1 MRLALVSCA
10 LLFAVAV
17 TPAAA
22 QPASFD
28 RGYAHVNIGG
38 LVGSSDLDQPGS
50 FPLYDETA
58 LFNARGDVGGGALFD
73 IGGGYRV
80 WRRLYAG
87 LSYSRTSDSSDAAL
101 TGSVP
106 HPLFHDQ
113 PRPISGT
120 VTGLKHT
127 EHAVHLQAV
136 WRQPINM
143 FKRSIDLA
151 LFLGPTFFNI
161 DQDTVSAFTITEPA
175 PDLATVTTGS
185 ASEGTTGFH
194 IGADVAYRV
203 TRRIGVGL
211 LLRYAGGSVDLPVAN
226 QETSLDV
233 GGLHLGAGVRV
244 GF

>member
-1 MRLALVSCA
+1 MRFALVPCA
-10 LLFAVAV
+10 LLLALAV

-22 QPASFD
+22 QPGPFD
-28 RGYAHVNIGG
+28 RGYFHINFGG

-58 LFNARGDVGGGALFD
+58 LFNVRGDVGGGALFD
-73 IGGGYRV
+73 IGGGVRV

-87 LSYSRTSDSSDAAL
+87 LSYSRTSDSSSAAL
-101 TGSVP
+101 SGTVP
-106 HPLFHDQ
+106 HPLFFDT

-120 VTGLKHT
+120 VSGLDHT

-136 WRQPINM
+136 WRQPI
-143 FKRSIDLA
+143 RTPVDLDVA
-151 LFLGPTFFNI
+151 LFVGPTFFSVN
-161 DQDTVSAFTITEPA
+161 QDAVSALAVTEPT
-175 PDLATVTTGS
+175 PDLASVTTAS
-185 ASEGTTGFH
+185 ISEGATGFH

-203 TRRIGVGL
+203 TRRIGIGL

-233 GGLHLGAGVRV
+233 GGLHVGAGVRV

>member
-1 MRLALVSCA
+1 MRFALVPCA
-10 LLFAVAV
+10 LLLAVAV

-22 QPASFD
+22 QPGPFD
-28 RGYAHVNIGG
+28 RGYFHINFGG
-38 LVGSSDLDQPGS
+38 QVGSSDLDQPGS

-58 LFNARGDVGGGALFD
+58 LFDVRGDVGGGALFD

-87 LSYSRTSDSSDAAL
+87 VSYSRSSDSSDATLSGTA
-101 TGSVP
+101 P
-106 HPLFHDQ
+106 HPLFFDM

-120 VTGLKHT
+120 VSGLDHT

-136 WRQPINM
+136 WRQPINT
-143 FKRSIDLA
+143 FNTPIDLA
-151 LFLGPTFFNI
+151 LFVGPTFFSVN
-161 DQDTVSAFTITEPA
+161 QDAVSAFTVTEPT
-175 PDLATVTTGS
+175 PDVAGVTTASVSDS
-185 ASEGTTGFH
+185 AVGFH
-194 IGADVAYRV
+194 IGADVAYPV
-203 TRRIGVGL
+203 TRRIGIGL

-233 GGLHLGAGVRV
+233 GGLHIGAGVRV